1 MMLSNC
7 PRLKVAA
14 LAVTSLRKGVT
25 QNGGQAQ
32 CTVYG
37 RGSVGFI
44 ALTLLKVESFTTS
57 GIIFLRLKNKKHI
70 SE

>member
-1 MMLSNC
+1 MF
-7 PRLKVAA
+7 
-14 LAVTSLRKGVT
+14 T